1 MSLIPRIGICTK
13 RVLSPRAD
21 KPWKLYNMK
30 NNKCL
35 KCSEY
40 KNCANSFKSWIF
52 FIIGL
57 LATVSVRMVTLF
69 MDSNILY
76 SKILWYIGVVGFFIF
91 FLYKFQVETNRAK
104 LIKEKDLMNK
114 IRENKGL
121 REEEYGFISNI
132 LCGLS
137 SNKDR
142 INYIFIFGSS
152 VLALL
157 FAVYIDFFKH

>member
-1 MSLIPRIGICTK
+1 
-13 RVLSPRAD
+13 
-21 KPWKLYNMK
+21 
-30 NNKCL
+30 
-35 KCSEY
+35 
-40 KNCANSFKSWIF
+40 
-52 FIIGL
+52 
-57 LATVSVRMVTLF
+57 
-69 MDSNILY
+69 
-76 SKILWYIGVVGFFIF
+76 
-91 FLYKFQVETNRAK
+91 VETNRAK